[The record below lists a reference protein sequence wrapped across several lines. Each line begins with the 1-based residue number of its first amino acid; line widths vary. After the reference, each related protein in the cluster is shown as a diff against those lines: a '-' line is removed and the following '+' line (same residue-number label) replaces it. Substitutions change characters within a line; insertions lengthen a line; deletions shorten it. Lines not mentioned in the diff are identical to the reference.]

1 MQQFLVNKDGK
12 FRFSPKDTQWL
23 TLFAGE
29 SDSIVTQLS
38 GAQTQMQL
46 DRKYINEGVIAP
58 AETTDSKQGAV
69 GLTTTSPDQ
78 K

>member
-1 MQQFLVNKDGK
+1 MQLFLKNKEGQY
-12 FRFSPKDTQWL
+12 RFSQKDTQWL

-46 DRKYINEGVIAP
+46 DRKYINEGVIPP
-58 AETTDSKQGAV
+58 AETTDSKTGNV
-69 GLTTTSPDQ
+69 GLTTTAPTQ
-78 K
+78 Q